1 MATGR
6 RRSSLKLIAA
16 KITLDFSQKTTII
29 PIMDIQVVKNYLFE
43 NIDWEM
49 MFSTVDTLGS
59 NMNAQKDRFDKS
71 DLLEQGMEV
80 FSDGKIKWEN
90 RNGADHII
98 PALESVTM
106 EMKFAA
112 SSLYT
117 SANLKKRKT
126 ISLKLMNTQGA
137 NKYTDLPA
145 NYAKFIFAM
154 DRSAAMIIETEKVK
168 PYLTYPNDGIVAKV
182 PNDLFTEVVGPSN
195 TITRQKLENYDYKAE
210 KIKFQRAFLMLIRND
225 VQNKRNLRLNDS
237 ANTQGI

>member
-1 MATGR
+1 
-6 RRSSLKLIAA
+6 
-16 KITLDFSQKTTII
+16 
-29 PIMDIQVVKNYLFE
+29 MDIHTVKNYLFE

-98 PALESVTM
+98 PDLGFITM
-106 EMKFAA
+106 EMKFAS

-117 SANLKKRKT
+117 SAKLQQRKT

-137 NKYTDLPA
+137 NKYTDLPKD
-145 NYAKFIFAM
+145 YAQYIFAM
-154 DRSAAMIIETEKVK
+154 DRTAAMIVETEKIK
-168 PYLTYPNDGIVAKV
+168 PYLTYPNDGILAKV
-182 PNDLFTEVVGPSN
+182 PVNIFVEVIGPSN
-195 TITRQKLENYDYKAE
+195 KIFRHKLENYDYKAE
-210 KIKFQRAFLMLIRND
+210 KIKFQRAFLTLIKND
-225 VQNKRNLRLNDS
+225 VYNKRSIRTD
-237 ANTQGI
+237 ANSNV